1 MGKESNVIS
10 MKEMTYE
17 NQIDEF
23 LLFLQSLDRELV
35 SFLLDKDMTVEE
47 RKSFIKHL
55 GRSLTENPPTTL
67 EEEEIEQRVRFIFE
81 KFGWD
86 F

>member
-10 MKEMTYE
+10 MKKMTYE

-35 SFLLDKDMTVEE
+35 SFLLDKDMTVKE
-47 RKSFIKHL
+47 RKSFIEHS
-55 GRSLTENPPTTL
+55 GRALTENPPTTL